1 MKHTLLIAFSACC
14 LLLPDNGLT
23 AEVKLGQSC
32 ALTGSTA
39 LTGLEM
45 AKGANL
51 YVDKRAANEFVLVT
65 KDDGYEPELAR
76 NNTEE
81 FIKDGAQ
88 VLFAYFGTPT
98 AKAAL
103 PVANENKTLFFGAGT
118 GAGFLADPVANPYS
132 FVLRPSYDAEV
143 ENMMRHLKED
153 LGIKRIG
160 LFVQRDD
167 FGLAGVS
174 AAVKALG
181 VVKGLEIVP
190 KVPPIPGAD
199 GKEATIEEWNTFWKE
214 VPHYKRNTVSVG
226 NAVRQVRGNGVD
238 AVILVGTARPCS
250 LAINQ
255 WHKMNFK
262 VPMLNIS
269 FVGSTALAYRLKD
282 SENVY
287 VSQIVPDP
295 WDKKLPIVK
304 QYQEDMGEEKYDF
317 ISFEAYLAA
326 SVLHQAV
333 KSVKGEVTSES
344 IKTALE
350 GMSDYD
356 AGGIKI
362 SFGPN
367 DRRGLDAL
375 YLTKLEKSDDASKFV
390 YVDKLSKP
398 EGKK

>member
-1 MKHTLLIAFSACC
+1 MKEKLLIMFSACC
-14 LLLPDNGLT
+14 LFLPDNGL
-23 AEVKLGQSC
+23 AQVKLGQSC
-32 ALTGSTA
+32 ALTGSLNELGT
-39 LTGLEM
+39 EM
-45 AKGANL
+45 AAGAKL
-51 YVDKRAANEFVLVT
+51 YVEKRAANDFVLT
-65 KDDGYEPELAR
+65 TTNDGYEPERAR
-76 NNTEE
+76 ANTEA

-88 VLFAYFGTPT
+88 VLFGYLGTPT

-103 PVANENKTLFFGAGT
+103 PVANEHKILFFGAGT
-118 GAGFLADPVANPYS
+118 GAGFLADPAANPYS

-174 AAVKALG
+174 AAVKAQEKLQG
-181 VVKGLEIVP
+181 IEIVP
-190 KVPPIPGAD
+190 KVPPLPGSD
-199 GKEATIEEWNTFWKE
+199 GKAEDWSAFWKE
-214 VPHYKRNTVSVG
+214 VPNYKRNTVAVG
-226 NAVRQVRGNGVD
+226 DAVRQIRGNSVE
-238 AVILVGTARPCS
+238 AIILIATSRPAS

-269 FVGSTALAYRLKD
+269 FVGSTALAFRLQS

-295 WDKKLPIVK
+295 WDAKLPIVK
-304 QYQEDMGEEKYDF
+304 QYQEDMGGAKYDF
-317 ISFEAYLAA
+317 ISFEGYLAA

-333 KSVKGEVTSES
+333 KSVTGEVTSEA
-344 IKTALE
+344 IKTAVAS
-350 GMSDYD
+350 MTDYD

-367 DRRGLDAL
+367 DRRGMDPV
-375 YLTKLEKSDDASKFV
+375 YMTKLEKNGDTAKFV
-390 YVDKLSKP
+390 YVDKLEKA
-398 EGKK
+398 KAATK